1 MERMENGWLMTKEDV
16 EGLIKA
22 IDKMSGENSEGKCE
36 QIVNNSGNSSETN
49 SEEAKTSGF
58 EGIGA
63 GFRKLKEN
71 LEKISA
77 DFARGFCGESEK
89 SCSDSEIGE
98 DLDGPGCEFED
109 FDEKMSSVQEFW
121 SSFDRIVR
129 GACEK
134 CFNLGVES
142 GISWEKRAHD
152 ARVCAKSG
160 ISGVVV
166 KEKPSGN
173 VCGEV
178 STAVDDAKT
187 QLDSALSRY
196 IFEQEG
202 KLKDLV
208 EENAE
213 KNEDNDIL
221 QRAKRNTVIWKGP
234 KLKEN
239 AESDSVFD
247 EKTVKLG
254 QKRVKT
260 GPGTIIFG
268 ENEEKSGSKEV
279 GGAGLEEKN
288 LEKTAENDNVNH
300 PNHYKSSNGIECIDA
315 IEASVEGLTGLE
327 AVCTA
332 NVLKYI
338 WRWKKKNG
346 LEDLRK
352 AKWYLEKLISVM
364 EGK

>member
-16 EGLIKA
+16 DGLIKV

-49 SEEAKTSGF
+49 SERAKTSGF

-71 LEKISA
+71 LDKISA

-89 SCSDSEIGE
+89 PCDDSEIGE

-134 CFNLGVES
+134 CFNLGVEN

-173 VCGEV
+173 ECGGV
-178 STAVDDAKT
+178 NTAVDDAKL

-208 EENAE
+208 GENSAE
-213 KNEDNDIL
+213 NEDNDIIS
-221 QRAKRNTVIWKGP
+221 RAKRNTVIWKGP
-234 KLKEN
+234 KNEEKG
-239 AESDSVFD
+239 ESDSVFD

-254 QKRVKT
+254 QKWIKT

-268 ENEEKSGSKEV
+268 ENSEKSGSKE
-279 GGAGLEEKN
+279 GSGADLEAK
-288 LEKTAENDNVNH
+288 NDNVNH

>member
-16 EGLIKA
+16 EGLIKV
-22 IDKMSGENSEGKCE
+22 IDKMSGGDSEGKCE

-49 SEEAKTSGF
+49 SEKSGF
-58 EGIGA
+58 EGLGA
-63 GFRKLKEN
+63 GLRKLKEN

-77 DFARGFCGESEK
+77 DFARGFSGE
-89 SCSDSEIGE
+89 SEIGE

-109 FDEKMSSVQEFW
+109 FDEKMNPVQEFW

-129 GACEK
+129 DACAK
-134 CFNLGVES
+134 CFDFGVEN
-142 GISWEKRAHD
+142 GISWEKGAHG

-166 KEKPSGN
+166 KEKPSGKSCN
-173 VCGEV
+173 GVGK
-178 STAVDDAKT
+178 AVDDAKL

-202 KLKDLV
+202 KLKHLV
-208 EENAE
+208 GENME
-213 KNEDNDIL
+213 KYVDNDVL
-221 QRAKRNTVIWKGP
+221 RRAKQNEVTWKG
-234 KLKEN
+234 

-247 EKTVKLG
+247 EKSVKAG
-254 QKRVKT
+254 QKWAKT
-260 GPGTIIFG
+260 GPGIVIFG
-268 ENEEKSGSKEV
+268 EKSE
-279 GGAGLEEKN
+279 
-288 LEKTAENDNVNH
+288 ENDNVNH

-352 AKWYLEKLISVM
+352 AKWYLEKLIGFM
-364 EGK
+364 GGK